1 MLHRG
6 GGGRPNRNTAESG
19 IPSVR
24 KGRGLVRTHR
34 RFRPQDRNTSRRG
47 FSRLRALRTSR
58 LSDSRIVPLASAAPV
73 RYCISQPEE
82 SERPLLIRNIRGEGP
97 NPHRPTAA
105 CLATIPAVRWRTRNS
120 NAAGMKAKT
129 TDRIFLE
136 PKITARKYCRP

>member
-6 GGGRPNRNTAESG
+6 GGRTTEPQYRR
-19 IPSVR
+19 IRHPVRQKR
-24 KGRGLVRTHR
+24 KGAR
-34 RFRPQDRNTSRRG
+34 QDTSSVPSAGSQYIPPG
-47 FSRLRALRTSR
+47 FSHLRALRTSR

-136 PKITARKYCRP
+136 PKLTARKYCRP